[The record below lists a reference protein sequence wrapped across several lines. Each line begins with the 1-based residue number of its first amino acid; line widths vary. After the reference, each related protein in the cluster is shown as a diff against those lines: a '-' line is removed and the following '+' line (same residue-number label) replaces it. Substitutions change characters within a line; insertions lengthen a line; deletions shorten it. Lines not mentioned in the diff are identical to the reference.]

1 MARAGRR
8 EADMRGRRLAAAP
21 DFLQCIAQLLDGFLV
36 AGLAGERFERR
47 FDRLIVGENGWQLDR
62 EAVQDRQKGLVRRS
76 THVLCGGR
84 KASESVQ
91 QRRGGKLCQPARYR
105 RSHRCLPRA
114 RPCVLRL
121 NRSITGR
128 RRLGKAR
135 RPQCRAVPPET
146 SRQARGMLCLRGRC
160 SRKVECTWIE
170 TRDGSG
176 CTIVNGYARAAA

>member
-1 MARAGRR
+1 
-8 EADMRGRRLAAAP
+8 MRGRRLAAAP

-91 QRRGGKLCQPARYR
+91 QGRGGKLCQPARYR
-105 RSHRCLPRA
+105 RSHRCLPRGPA
-114 RPCVLRL
+114 LRL
-121 NRSITGR
+121 TVESINNRAPPPRQGPSPSMQGR
-128 RRLGKAR
+128 PAR
-135 RPQCRAVPPET
+135 DVEAG
-146 SRQARGMLCLRGRC
+146 ARHAMLAGPLLEEG
-160 SRKVECTWIE
+160 
-170 TRDGSG
+170 
-176 CTIVNGYARAAA
+176 